1 MKYWNSFRFFFCTS
15 MKVHVKCQ
23 FFLYLI
29 ICVPKNHHCDFLE
42 VTRELTLQL
51 FCTDGNS
58 HRKKRRRMQYLND
71 VLLPGK
77 NLSSMSGGNLFR
89 IGLSATCV
97 GKCFWLAM
105 QNCSVRPKQEFP
117 PKPKHFCRNRTE
129 TEPKHYCIF
138 PRVFRF

>member
-51 FCTDGNS
+51 FRTDGNS

-97 GKCFWLAM
+97 GKCFCLVM
-105 QNCSVRPKQEFP
+105 QKLMHQWNLEKWKAKYGYFYSRKKELFIGQF
-117 PKPKHFCRNRTE
+117 
-129 TEPKHYCIF
+129 
-138 PRVFRF
+138 

>member
-1 MKYWNSFRFFFCTS
+1 

-97 GKCFWLAM
+97 GKCFLSCDAEANASIKLKKVKDKIWILL
-105 QNCSVRPKQEFP
+105 F
-117 PKPKHFCRNRTE
+117 
-129 TEPKHYCIF
+129 
-138 PRVFRF
+138 